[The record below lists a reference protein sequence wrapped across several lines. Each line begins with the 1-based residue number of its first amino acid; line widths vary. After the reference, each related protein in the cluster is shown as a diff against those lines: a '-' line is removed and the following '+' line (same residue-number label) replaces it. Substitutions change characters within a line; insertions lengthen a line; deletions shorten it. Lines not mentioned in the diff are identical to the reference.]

1 MLVDT
6 VRIACGVGRS
16 PAGGGGVVIA
26 VREYIRLQ
34 VFVVGFAGKVRRT
47 VFLYASFAKYRC
59 VLVIFYKISLGGY
72 TIERTSLND
81 YLYDNIHYRHIIVN
95 ISYSN

>member
-6 VRIACGVGRS
+6 VRIVCGVGGA

-34 VFVVGFAGKVRRT
+34 VFIVGFAGKARGT
-47 VFLYASFAKYRC
+47 VFLDASFTEYRR
-59 VLVIFYKISLGGY
+59 VLVVFYKISF
-72 TIERTSLND
+72 
-81 YLYDNIHYRHIIVN
+81 N
-95 ISYSN
+95 ISTP